1 MKMKTGNA
9 PPRRERSRFFR
20 AGLVLVLIASTLVVA
35 PVTVGAQD
43 AAPAPVPDDA
53 VAGFPIDLGFV
64 GLEPLGDGFVYEG
77 WVVVDGAPVSTGRFT
92 IAEIDGERTYVGP
105 NLASQSD
112 LDNASDFVLTIEP
125 AVGDDPA
132 PAAAKP
138 LGGAIVD
145 GVAELTHAHPAAL
158 GDDFSS
164 AAGQFIIATPT
175 TADNADDD
183 YSGVWFIEVTE
194 DGPVA
199 GLDLPTLP
207 EGWVYEGWAVI
218 EGQPVSTGRF
228 VDPGAP
234 DDFGGF
240 SGPDPNPPFPG
251 EDFIVNAPDGL
262 TFPTDLTNG
271 GTIVLSI
278 EPEDDDS
285 PAPFAFKPL
294 AASVD
299 GAPLGTAIELG
310 AGPGFPSGT
319 ATIGAP
325 ATDTPPA
332 EPASGAVVFTVENV
346 QPADGFFFTPVW
358 AGLHSGEFELFNS
371 GERVTNGLEIL
382 AETGDTA
389 PLSDEFAAPGRLQ
402 TTISDG
408 PIGPGAV
415 VEGSIDIINA
425 AAYRYLS
432 FASMIIPSND
442 AFFGDEGP
450 GGYELFDENGA
461 FTGPVT
467 IEILGSELYDA
478 GTEEN
483 TAQGAA
489 GFSLGFDGL
498 GSGESTDDPDGVAA
512 VHPGFE
518 NLVGLQTAAGTTIGS
533 AGSGGIDADEVVAI
547 ITIDIAA
554 EAPPVDDA
562 PVDDAPVDDAPVDDA
577 PVDDAPVDD
586 APVDDAP
593 VDDAPAAPES
603 FRIVDQNFGRYLE
616 ASFGNASTTDVAH
629 TTTAWQLVDAGDGYY
644 IQNAY
649 TGRFLSTDGSN
660 AGLSDAG
667 DDYILW
673 QLVDAGDGSYYIVNA
688 STEALLNADRPGFNV
703 NTSTMPGASTQ
714 WVLMPA
720 E

>member
-1 MKMKTGNA
+1 MSWGSDPREHMKMRETGY
-9 PPRRERSRFFR
+9 PKSRRRRPRLLRSAVAF
-20 AGLVLVLIASTLVVA
+20 ALIASTLAVA
-35 PVTVGAQD
+35 PITVGAQD
-43 AAPAPVPDDA
+43 AEPVP
-53 VAGFPIDLGFV
+53 GFPIDLGFV

-77 WVVVDGAPVSTGRFT
+77 WVVVDGTPVSTGRFT

-175 TADNADDD
+175 TADNPDDE
-183 YSGVWFIEVTE
+183 YSGVWFIEITD

-218 EGQPVSTGRF
+218 DGQPVSTGRF

-262 TFPTDLTNG
+262 TFPTDLTDG

-299 GAPLGTAIELG
+299 GAPLATAIELG

-319 ATIGAP
+319 ATIGA
-325 ATDTPPA
+325 AAADDA
-332 EPASGAVVFTVENV
+332 
-346 QPADGFFFTPVW
+346 PAD
-358 AGLHSGEFELFNS
+358 
-371 GERVTNGLEIL
+371 
-382 AETGDTA
+382 
-389 PLSDEFAAPGRLQ
+389 
-402 TTISDG
+402 
-408 PIGPGAV
+408 
-415 VEGSIDIINA
+415 
-425 AAYRYLS
+425 
-432 FASMIIPSND
+432 D
-442 AFFGDEGP
+442 A
-450 GGYELFDENGA
+450 
-461 FTGPVT
+461 
-467 IEILGSELYDA
+467 
-478 GTEEN
+478 
-483 TAQGAA
+483 
-489 GFSLGFDGL
+489 
-498 GSGESTDDPDGVAA
+498 
-512 VHPGFE
+512 
-518 NLVGLQTAAGTTIGS
+518 
-533 AGSGGIDADEVVAI
+533 ADE
-547 ITIDIAA
+547 
-554 EAPPVDDA
+554 A
-562 PVDDAPVDDAPVDDA
+562 PVDDAPADDAPADDA
-577 PVDDAPVDD
+577 PADDAADE
-586 APVDDAP
+586 APADDAP
-593 VDDAPAAPES
+593 VDDAPADDAPAAPVS

-629 TTTAWQLVDAGDGYY
+629 TTTVWNVVDAGEGTVY

-649 TGRFLSTDGSN
+649 TGRFLGASGSN
-660 AGLSDAG
+660 AVLADADG
-667 DDYILW
+667 DSIRWVLA
-673 QLVDAGDGSYYIVNA
+673 DAGDGTYYIVNA
-688 STEALLNADRPGFNV
+688 ASDGLLHADRPGFNV
-703 NTSTMPGASTQ
+703 ITGTEPSASSQ